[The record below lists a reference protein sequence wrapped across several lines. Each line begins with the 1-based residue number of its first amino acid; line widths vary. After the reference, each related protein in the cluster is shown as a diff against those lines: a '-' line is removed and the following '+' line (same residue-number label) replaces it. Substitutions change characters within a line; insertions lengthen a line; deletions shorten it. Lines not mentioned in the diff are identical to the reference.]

1 MPDSGVLDARASKK
15 RSKAPFTILV
25 VEDNATDIELMLH
38 TLEQA
43 DLKPLGGEFDMEVR
57 ANAEGALQL
66 LSERS
71 VDLVLTD
78 MMLPGMS
85 GLDLVSR
92 IQAMDPNLP
101 VLVVTRVNTVSQAVD
116 AMRRGAFDYVLKPV
130 NPEDFGMRLHR
141 AIRISEILRRH
152 AVYEQHDR
160 LDYEANSLVGVSP
173 ALRAGGSWN
182 PGGCTNSLN
191 RSDHRGNR
199 NGKRIDRTRH
209 PSTER

>member
-1 MPDSGVLDARASKK
+1 MTNSGILDVRPTKK
-15 RSKAPFTILV
+15 RSKIPFTILI
-25 VEDNATDIELMLH
+25 VEDNATDVELMLH
-38 TLEQA
+38 ALEHA
-43 DLKPLGGEFDMEVR
+43 ELKPLGGDFDMEVR
-57 ANAEGALQL
+57 ATAEGAIEL
-66 LSERS
+66 LKERA

-92 IQAMDPNLP
+92 IQTIDPNLP

-130 NPEDFGMRLHR
+130 NAEDLGVRLHR

-160 LDYEANSLVGVSP
+160 QDYEANSLVGVSP
-173 ALRAGGSWN
+173 
-182 PGGCTNSLN
+182 
-191 RSDHRGNR
+191 
-199 NGKRIDRTRH
+199 
-209 PSTER
+209 